1 MSIASGE
8 RAGSSMRVKET
19 DLDPWQQKQQQ
30 ALQDTAWNA
39 DADGSNGYQSQSGQ
53 TWGTSDTY
61 TAQKTQDESSG
72 WGYDNAQQAPQAEG
86 NDGTSWGSWG
96 KQQQE
101 PADAWSSWTGGS
113 TNAWQTNQQP
123 AETAED
129 ANKRRHETYRKEYY
143 DCQKWYKDSGIL
155 PDTHNS
161 SCKFLDESG
170 DRGVDFELY
179 NSVEVQ
185 VSGDGSESLPKHLDT
200 FEDLFSRFDTVPK
213 QLEENLK
220 LLKFQYPTPVQKY
233 AVIAGLAGRDVMC
246 CAQTGSGKTAAYLI
260 PMLASMMKNH
270 RATGGLKEP
279 FEGPCKPDTLILA
292 PTRELALQIYDDALR
307 FCYGTDYRVVR
318 VYGQEARGNQIRD
331 FSKGADICVATPG
344 RFADY
349 VEAEII
355 SVKETYCLVLDEAD
369 RMLELGFEETIREL
383 VEKRGMPGTN
393 ERQTM
398 MFSATF
404 PDEIQK
410 IANNY
415 LHRHLFVRVGKIGT
429 PAATVTQVVMQVEKN
444 EKLDKLVALIDQWM
458 QHSRTTGEERMLVFT
473 NSKNQTKA
481 LDEFLWDKEVAK
493 TGALHGDLD
502 QPKRESNL
510 ALFREG
516 KIDVM
521 LATDVAARGLDISKV
536 SHVVNYD
543 LPKEPAVYVHRI
555 GRTGRIGH
563 RGTALSFVT
572 TEDGWWLDTE
582 EMLRELPT
590 FMERAPNT
598 TVPDW
603 LLEKCKTLTAGSW
616 GSKADDTK
624 DARES
629 WSGWTPTAEGEWAQN
644 QEDTWKDSWEQPQPP
659 DEALLQRN
667 RAPRKVV
674 TLRAQLQSPR
684 SSESEF
690 QVGGDQ
696 LPERTDDK
704 SLDALASAL
713 QTLHISCTSMAG
725 TVLTELAL
733 DASKGLRELREELAA
748 RLGLPKPQLAL
759 LLPDGRLLKAR
770 DHRSLME
777 IFTCLDSRSD
787 ADDPIEC

>member
-1 MSIASGE
+1 MTWGQE
-8 RAGSSMRVKET
+8 DPWEHGS
-19 DLDPWQQKQQQ
+19 DPWQKPQP

-39 DADGSNGYQSQSGQ
+39 ETADGSNGYQSQSGQ
-53 TWGTSDTY
+53 SWGASDTY
-61 TAQKTQDESSG
+61 PAQKTQDASGGG
-72 WGYDNAQQAPQAEG
+72 WGYNAQQAQQDED
-86 NDGTSWGSWG
+86 NDGKSWGDWG
-96 KQQQE
+96 KQKE
-101 PADAWSSWTGGS
+101 PGDAWSSWTGGS
-113 TNAWQTNQQP
+113 SNAWQTNQQP

-143 DCQKWYKDSGIL
+143 DCQSWYKESGIL

-170 DRGVDFELY
+170 HRGEHFELY

-185 VSGDGSESLPKHLDT
+185 VSGEGSESLPKHLDT
-200 FEDLFSRFDTVPK
+200 FEDLFSRFDNVPK

-279 FEGPCKPDTLILA
+279 FEGPCEPDTLILA

-318 VYGQEARGNQIRD
+318 VYGQEARQNQIRD

-344 RFADY
+344 RFADF

-355 SVKETYCLVLDEAD
+355 SVQKTYCLVLDEAD

-383 VEKRGMPGTN
+383 VEKRGMPDKN

-410 IANNY
+410 TANNY
-415 LHRHLFVRVGKIGT
+415 LQRHLFVRVGKIGS
-429 PAATVTQVVMQVEKN
+429 PAATVTQVLFQAEKK
-444 EKLDKLVALIDQWM
+444 EKLDKLVALIDEWM
-458 QHSRTTGEERMLVFT
+458 RDSRKTGEERMLVFT

-481 LDEFLWDKEVAK
+481 LDEFLWDKEIAK

-572 TEDGWWLDTE
+572 MEDGWWMDTE

-590 FMERAPNT
+590 FMEGAPNT
-598 TVPDW
+598 EVPDW
-603 LLEKCKTLTAGSW
+603 LLEKCKTLTAGAW
-616 GSKADDTK
+616 GSKGDDTK
-624 DARES
+624 DAREA
-629 WSGWTPTAEGEWAQN
+629 WSGSEPQLLCVCHASGRCACGSLEPTAAPASGGHL
-644 QEDTWKDSWEQPQPP
+644 
-659 DEALLQRN
+659 LLQKESGHKHK
-667 RAPRKVV
+667 AKK
-674 TLRAQLQSPR
+674 TLGKTA
-684 SSESEF
+684 
-690 QVGGDQ
+690 VGGSHSFLKRSRIPKRPLSRNSKKRLEKVPRMRRIAKTMRHGGVQ
-696 LPERTDDK
+696 P
-704 SLDALASAL
+704 
-713 QTLHISCTSMAG
+713 G
-725 TVLTELAL
+725 TRAT
-733 DASKGLRELREELAA
+733 
-748 RLGLPKPQLAL
+748 P
-759 LLPDGRLLKAR
+759 
-770 DHRSLME
+770 
-777 IFTCLDSRSD
+777 
-787 ADDPIEC
+787 